1 MKKILFLIPLFALLM
16 GVYSCGD
23 NEDFSNPHILTDD
36 EMVLLHQKDSIDSI
50 NRAQFADLIIDLST
64 TLTVG
69 ESYEGKELEFDF
81 SQITDLFGITLDE
94 LIEGL
99 EDGSVASCIYVYDGT
114 TYTLNSASPTAG
126 SSWSYW
132 VDSKGNPASWNNGS
146 VVYAEWYG
154 MYYSEDESASPNIM
168 NVGQFPDALSEG
180 DEVTFI
186 PTLKYQGKT
195 AAVRIKITIVAEEPF
210 VDPESKP
217 GTTPAD
223 MTKDI
228 TLTKDW
234 DSEWGAAEYDA
245 HDDLCNAF
253 NMTTYELSTAL
264 DAGDLRVYLN
274 EVSDSAPSYTAEPG
288 GYWINSEGQ
297 ATSYSND
304 SYIYTGVYFDYT
316 ASSIVI
322 DMGNYPDETMCPKGI
337 TLTYKFIITD
347 GTTTVTYN
355 VTSNVN

>member
-16 GVYSCGD
+16 GMYSCGD
-23 NEDFSNPHILTDD
+23 NEDFSNPHILTQE
-36 EMVLLHQKDSIDSI
+36 EMDTLRVKDSLA
-50 NRAQFADLIIDLST
+50 NLN
-64 TLTVG
+64 VP
-69 ESYEGKELEFDF
+69 LEFEYTVNMYDGWDNTGF
-81 SQITDLFGITLDE
+81 LGLDMDAIGEKFGMTAEKAASAIQSLTITPTYWT
-94 LIEGL
+94 
-99 EDGSVASCIYVYDGT
+99 EDGTKYTSDQCTANGVWGFWMNNQGVPVTWNTDGFAL
-114 TYTLNSASPTAG
+114 YYQ
-126 SSWSYW
+126 W
-132 VDSKGNPASWNNGS
+132 NGS
-146 VVYAEWYG
+146 NGFDYGTSGENLSIGDVVHSTFKLEFQD
-154 MYYSEDESASPNIM
+154 SEVI
-168 NVGQFPDALSEG
+168 
-180 DEVTFI
+180 I
-186 PTLKYQGKT
+186 
-195 AAVRIKITIVAEEPF
+195 RITTNYLDPSTF

-274 EVSDSAPSYTAEPG
+274 EVSDSTPSYTADPG